1 MTLVNESTNTGGET
15 ARLVCPNCGS
25 SENGKDGKT
34 KRGKEVYQRR
44 KCKLCGKKY
53 SAEILSTQ
61 NEYDIRRVSDKNE
74 SKNLIVAQDKV
85 GATGNISETEKL
97 LLEFIFHMKKRG
109 LAEPTIERRHR
120 HLKVL
125 AKRGA
130 DLLDPESVKLKIS
143 EQDWVGNSKNR
154 ACDTYNDFLSMIGKT
169 WVKPKYTAKETLP
182 FIPTE
187 TEIDSLIA
195 GCRIEEAALLQ
206 LAKET
211 ALRKGEALGATWE
224 DIDLETSTI
233 RISPEKGSRPRIT
246 KLSFRCLSMLLE
258 AKRKHGTNKLYAKKS
273 KTFDRNLANA
283 RSKIA
288 YNTQNDRIRRITF
301 HTLRHWKATM
311 LYHQTKDIVYVQQ
324 FLGHK
329 TINHTLKYIQLAEAL
344 FHDVSNFTVKTAKTP
359 EEAIKLLEQGFQKS
373 DEFDGLHLYRK
384 PK

>member
-1 MTLVNESTNTGGET
+1 VTLVNESTNYGGET
-15 ARLVCPNCGS
+15 ARLVCPRCGS
-25 SENGKDGKT
+25 NENCKDGKI
-34 KRGKEVYQRR
+34 KRGKEVFQRR
-44 KCKLCGKKY
+44 NCKLCGKKY
-53 SAEILSTQ
+53 SAEILSSLE
-61 NEYDIRRVSDKNE
+61 EYDTCRVSDINDE

-154 ACDTYNDFLSMIGKT
+154 ACDTYNDFLVMIGKT
-169 WVKPKYTAKETLP
+169 WVKPKYTVKETLP

-187 TEIDSLIA
+187 SEVDNLIA
-195 GCRIEEAALLQ
+195 GCSIEEASILQ

-211 ALRKGEALGATWE
+211 ALRKGEALGGSWE

-233 RISPEKGSRPRIT
+233 RISPEKGSRPRVT

-258 AKRKHGTNKLYAKKS
+258 AKRKHGTNKLYAKTS
-273 KTFDRNLANA
+273 KTFDRNLWRIRN
-283 RSKIA
+283 KTA
-288 YNTQNDRIRRITF
+288 YNTQNDRIRKITF

-311 LYHQTKDIVYVQQ
+311 L
-324 FLGHK
+324 
-329 TINHTLKYIQLAEAL
+329 
-344 FHDVSNFTVKTAKTP
+344 VS
-359 EEAIKLLEQGFQKS
+359 S
-373 DEFDGLHLYRK
+373 DQRYRVCSAVFGS
-384 PK
+384 